1 MHIAISG
8 NIGSGKT
15 TLTKKLSAHFKWTP
29 LFEPID
35 QNPYLTDFYQDMQK
49 WAFQLQV
56 HFLGSR
62 FDHIGRIGNVKSPVV
77 QDRSIYEDAYI
88 FALNL
93 FQLGLLNQRDY
104 NNYKLLFDSM
114 IRYVEPPELLVY
126 LKADVKKLL
135 SQIQARGRKYE
146 LDISKEYLES
156 LNHLYEQWIHNY
168 SLGKVLVIDVNHK
181 DFVTNNSDFMEVVN
195 GIKEILDQ

>member
-35 QNPYLTDFYQDMQK
+35 QNPYLEDFYQDMQK
-49 WAFQLQV
+49 WAFHLQV

-62 FDHIGRIGNVKSPVV
+62 FDHIGRIGKVKSPVV

-88 FALNL
+88 FAQNL
-93 FQLGLLNQRDY
+93 QQLGLLNQRDY
-104 NNYKLLFDSM
+104 NNYRLLFDSM
-114 IRYVEPPELLVY
+114 IRHVEPPELLIY
-126 LKADVKKLL
+126 LKADVTKLL
-135 SQIQARGRKYE
+135 SRIQTRGRKYE
-146 LDISKEYLES
+146 LNISREYLES
-156 LNHLYEQWIHNY
+156 LNNLYEQWIRGY
-168 SLGKVLVIDVNHK
+168 SLGKVLVIDVNQK
-181 DFVTNNSDFMEVVN
+181 DLVSNSSDFLEVVD